1 MIGHWQ
7 GMLTT
12 GSCNGLGRTRFG
24 GFFYGRQKNLA
35 ARTAVLAARIS
46 LSAEFR
52 RRPLGDL
59 RSQFQ

>member
-1 MIGHWQ
+1 MV
-7 GMLTT
+7 LEEPA
-12 GSCNGLGRTRFG
+12 SA
-24 GFFYGRQKNLA
+24 GFFMGVRKNLA
-35 ARTAVLAARIS
+35 ARTAVLAARFS